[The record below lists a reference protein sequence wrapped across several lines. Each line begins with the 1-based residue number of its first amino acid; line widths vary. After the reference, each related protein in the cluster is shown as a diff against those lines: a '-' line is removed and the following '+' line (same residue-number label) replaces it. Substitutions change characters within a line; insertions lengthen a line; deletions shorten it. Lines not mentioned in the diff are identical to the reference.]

1 MGYFLDDRSP
11 YEITAGE
18 ESEVWADQS
27 DLKKKVKEIV
37 DSTKYNRRS
46 LVLAWGYFGAGKTH
60 KLHQIKRMVEKQNA
74 GICILAPLAQA
85 PKNFAELIKTL
96 FFDHVWDQFLDKFVK
111 EFVKGDNSSEEIKTK
126 IQRVTKS
133 NPDLS
138 RAFVKLM
145 HVIKGQGS
153 DSTEVIQI
161 SQWMRG
167 EKLNKF
173 TREWFGRQLKEDR
186 DFVNLAESI
195 IRTLLL
201 KDKDGVSKP
210 VFWIV
215 DDCHFLSDLGE
226 KKLHAVYKGFK
237 DIFDLSTGK
246 FVLILSYA
254 AGTADSI
261 EILPDLKSRVTTT
274 LAVLPLKKQTAL
286 TYIKELHSHHSYAK
300 NPDQTNRFYPLDEES
315 AQTLINKIEETR
327 GLRLLPRTINK
338 FLNYIVGKCSDE
350 GLRKI
355 KSEDVIK
362 KFNQYKSTLMA
373 EEDID

>member
-1 MGYFLDDRSP
+1 
-11 YEITAGE
+11 
-18 ESEVWADQS
+18 
-27 DLKKKVKEIV
+27 
-37 DSTKYNRRS
+37 
-46 LVLAWGYFGAGKTH
+46 
-60 KLHQIKRMVEKQNA
+60 MVEKQNS

-85 PKNFAELIKTL
+85 PKNFSELIKSL
-96 FFDHVWDQFLDKFVK
+96 FFDQVWDIFLDKFVK
-111 EFVKGDNSSEEIKTK
+111 EFVQNNNSDEKIKTE
-126 IQRVTKS
+126 IRQVTKS
-133 NPDLS
+133 NPDLT
-138 RAFVKLM
+138 RAFVKLR
-145 HVIKGQGS
+145 HTIRNQGS
-153 DSTEVIQI
+153 ESSEVVQI

-173 TREWFGRQLKEDR
+173 TRESFGRQLKEDR

-195 IRTLLL
+195 IRTLLV
-201 KDKDGVSKP
+201 KGEDGISKS

-215 DDCHFLSDLGE
+215 DDCHFLNDLGE
-226 KKLHAVYKGFK
+226 KKFNAVYKGFK

-246 FVLILSYA
+246 FVLILCYV